1 MQEMKSYHS
10 LNEKSMKCR
19 SVEIKRPHQCG
30 LVAYHLAK
38 LKMTEFYCDVLDT
51 YIQRKFF
58 ESITTETFY
67 VAASEKLDDNVK
79 EKMKDEYLNNK
90 SKHLV
95 CNAFDGLFE

>member
-1 MQEMKSYHS
+1 MQKMQEMKSDHS

-51 YIQRKFF
+51 FKENFLNQLQRKLFRW
-58 ESITTETFY
+58 
-67 VAASEKLDDNVK
+67 LQVK
-79 EKMKDEYLNNK
+79 NLMIMLKKR
-90 SKHLV
+90 
-95 CNAFDGLFE
+95 